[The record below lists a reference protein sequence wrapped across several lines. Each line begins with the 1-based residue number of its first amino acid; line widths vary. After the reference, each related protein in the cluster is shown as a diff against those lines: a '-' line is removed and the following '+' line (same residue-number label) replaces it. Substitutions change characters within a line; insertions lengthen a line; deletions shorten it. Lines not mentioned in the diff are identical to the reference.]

1 MCVTYYGMFNRWLIQ
16 FSIIGLGLGGGEQI
30 LIIVFPLHAE
40 LHLLT
45 SKSLAYLVS
54 AETVFEQLS
63 RQEGT
68 DIHHE

>member
-1 MCVTYYGMFNRWLIQ
+1 MCATYYGMFNSWLIQ
-16 FSIIGLGLGGGEQI
+16 FAIIGLGGGDQI
-30 LIIVFPLHAE
+30 LIIVFSLHAE

>member
-1 MCVTYYGMFNRWLIQ
+1 MCVTYYGMFNRRLIQ
-16 FSIIGLGLGGGEQI
+16 FAIIGLGGGEQI